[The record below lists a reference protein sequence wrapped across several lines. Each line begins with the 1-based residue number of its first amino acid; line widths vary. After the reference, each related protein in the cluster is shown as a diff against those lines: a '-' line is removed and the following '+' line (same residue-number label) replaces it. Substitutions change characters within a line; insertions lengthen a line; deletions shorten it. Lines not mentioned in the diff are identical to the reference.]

1 MNNRSFELSGST
13 ESNDDLPIFRPGV
26 LDRANLVEGNIEGN
40 KSDDKDLLNSCC
52 IY

>member
-26 LDRANLVEGNIEGN
+26 LDRAKLIEENLDFN
-40 KSDDKDLLNSCC
+40 KREDKNGQSNLC
-52 IY
+52 